1 MKKKRAHNKAN
12 PKQNTRPQP
21 KRSSSILQFPP
32 VEGEP
37 ELNLAALFNSMDA
50 IYRDPVEVEINE
62 FTRWAVREKH
72 LNEEQ
77 AWKMALLALMPSCL
91 TEAGLEYDAAQVRKS
106 LSAAEKERFS
116 RAMERLVPEL
126 KDRPIRPFY
135 LHLAEDWM
143 ENRLSNEEFETLSW
157 ALSHLGNLV
166 SILEIDL
173 AELIALVPNF
183 EKALADKDM
192 SALRK
197 VLPDALGLG
206 ISDPVSEEI
215 VRLYKSRQKA

>member
-21 KRSSSILQFPP
+21 KRSSSILQFSP

-50 IYRDPVEVEINE
+50 IYRDPVE
-62 FTRWAVREKH
+62 
-72 LNEEQ
+72 
-77 AWKMALLALMPSCL
+77 MALLALMPSCL